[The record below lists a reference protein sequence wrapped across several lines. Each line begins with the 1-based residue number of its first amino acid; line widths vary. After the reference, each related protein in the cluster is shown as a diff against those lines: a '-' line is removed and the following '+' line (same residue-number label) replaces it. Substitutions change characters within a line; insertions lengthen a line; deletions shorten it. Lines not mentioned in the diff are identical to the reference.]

1 MRRGRRRIG
10 RGGEAEKGSLVPD
23 IREGKKSSVKDVKSD
38 LQSLIRRSSIYSR
51 LNYLRLL
58 GFEQQGQSRRQ
69 RAASTEHTTGQR
81 AASTDHQA
89 RNCGPRGANTE
100 HHAQSRRQRAANT
113 EQTLS
118 SGHKAAPNQRHITA
132 ALISGVSGS
141 RAVMGGGVDED
152 LL

>member
-23 IREGKKSSVKDVKSD
+23 IREGKKSSVKDVESD
-38 LQSLIRRSSIYSR
+38 LQSLLRRSSIYSR

-69 RAASTEHTTGQR
+69 RAAST
-81 AASTDHQA
+81 DHQA
-89 RNCGPRGANTE
+89 QNCGPRGANTE

-152 LL
+152 LLYTLFNIV